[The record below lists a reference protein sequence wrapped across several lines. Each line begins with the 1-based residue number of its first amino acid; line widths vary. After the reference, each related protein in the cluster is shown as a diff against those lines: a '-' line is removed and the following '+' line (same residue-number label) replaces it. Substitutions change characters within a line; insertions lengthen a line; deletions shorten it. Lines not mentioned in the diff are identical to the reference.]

1 NASRSASR
9 RSRCPLQAVHGD
21 AHLGNVIATAR
32 GPLWNDWEDTFRGPV
47 VWDLGCLHASARV
60 FGGDQGAVAAAQR
73 GYGAAPEPGLLDLL
87 VEARAF
93 QGTVWTVVISG
104 SRPDGRE
111 RIADRLEWLRRR
123 ERRTSA

>member
-1 NASRSASR
+1 M
-9 RSRCPLQAVHGD
+9 HGD

-47 VWDLGCLHASARV
+47 VWDLDALHASTRV
-60 FGGDQGAVAAAQR
+60 SGGDQGAVAAAQR
-73 GYGAAPEPGLLDLL
+73 GYGAAPEPGLLGLL

-111 RIADRLEWLRRR
+111 RIA
-123 ERRTSA
+123 